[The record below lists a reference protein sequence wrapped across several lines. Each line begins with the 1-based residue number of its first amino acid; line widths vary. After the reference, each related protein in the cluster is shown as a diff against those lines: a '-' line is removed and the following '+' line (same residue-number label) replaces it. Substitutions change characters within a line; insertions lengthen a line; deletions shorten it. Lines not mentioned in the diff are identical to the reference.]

1 MNKTKNFSI
10 NTIAVIVF
18 SCIVFALGYYF
29 GTRKALSS
37 LSPFFFE
44 KNQTYAIADGITIV
58 SDDVWPKI
66 KEDLRQLEK
75 NKYLIKKRAVEEY
88 LLEKEQAAKL
98 AGSNETTP
106 SEIPAY
112 SKEELTKFV
121 KERNIDITKLKIKA
135 REDLINNFILHKK
148 MLVQKAQTQ
157 TGPKAQN
164 IDWLI
169 PMTYLDPPVK
179 VEQGYLANL
188 GTPNSDRKVIIFA
201 NYHCPYCQEANNKI
215 KILQEKYKNKISIS
229 FRFSMQE
236 PETSMVFLSAL
247 AASCANDQKKFAVFH
262 QALFTKPPTEVRELT
277 ALAETVGLNLNE
289 FTPCLE
295 TMKHKKDI
303 LSDTTQADKLGINR
317 QAVAFVNGHLLQI
330 QEPLDTFEAILSQ
343 KN

>member
-1 MNKTKNFSI
+1 MYKTKNSSI
-10 NTIAVIVF
+10 NTLAVIIF
-18 SCIVFALGYYF
+18 SCMVFALGYYF
-29 GTRKALSS
+29 GTRRTLSS
-37 LSPFFFE
+37 LSPYFLE
-44 KNQTYAIADGITIV
+44 KNQVYAIANGLTIS

-75 NKYLIKKRAVEEY
+75 NKYLIKKRAVEDY
-88 LLEKEQAAKL
+88 LLEKERAAKL
-98 AGSNETTP
+98 AGASETNP
-106 SEIPAY
+106 SEAPAY

-121 KERNIDITKLKIKA
+121 KERNIDIGKLTVKA

-148 MLVQKAQTQ
+148 MLAQKAQT
-157 TGPKAQN
+157 PALLKAQN
-164 IDWLI
+164 IEWLI
-169 PMTYLDPPVK
+169 PMTYLAPPIE

-188 GTPNSDRKVIIFA
+188 GTPNSEHNVIVFA

-215 KILQEKYKNKISIS
+215 KILQEKYKNSISIS

-236 PETSMVFLSAL
+236 PETSLVFLSAL
-247 AASCANDQKKFAVFH
+247 AASCANDQKKFAAFH

-277 ALAETVGLNLNE
+277 ALAEATGLNLSQ

-303 LSDTTQADKLGINR
+303 LSDTNQADKLGINR

-330 QEPLDTFEAILSQ
+330 QEPLETYEAILNQ